1 VILVYLVWM
10 DKVNTKITEMAKK
23 AGRPPGRTQD
33 RPLNMRVDDDFVA
46 SIDEWRKAQPGEL
59 LTRTA
64 AIRRLTSLALESEA
78 KKKGG
83 KK

>member
-1 VILVYLVWM
+1 M
-10 DKVNTKITEMAKK
+10 DNVNTRITRMAKK
-23 AGRPPGRTQD
+23 AGRPPGRTKD
-33 RPLNMRVDDDFVA
+33 RPLQMRVDDEWVA

-64 AIRRLTSLALESEA
+64 AILRLTALALESEA